1 VARKKREEEAGGQA
15 EWLATFSDLNNL
27 LLCFFV
33 MLFAMSTIDAQKL
46 EAAAQ
51 SIQSSLGIF
60 KGGETAIGEG
70 IMISNGVSQ
79 LNVLDEYMSTAGMSA
94 DGDTDPEN
102 IDNEGGS
109 AESQTEEEMQAA
121 IDASNLEENERKAEA
136 IEEIL
141 QESGMADKV
150 DLSVTSDYVK
160 MSLSGALLF
169 ESGQTD
175 IREESFAVLQ
185 KVGVIL
191 EKYADGTIDIEGHTD
206 NVPISNNRFANNDE
220 LSNARALSIFYY
232 LRDNTYLNPA
242 DIKHSGRGDY
252 VPIADNGTDAG
263 RARNRRVE
271 IKIYNDKLN

>member
-1 VARKKREEEAGGQA
+1 VARKRVEDEVKPA
-15 EWLATFSDLNNL
+15 EGWVATFSDLNNL

-33 MLFAMSTIDAQKL
+33 LLFSMSTIDAQKL

-51 SIQSSLGIF
+51 SIQTSLGIF

-79 LNVLDEYMSTAGMSA
+79 LNILDEYMTTAGMSA
-94 DGDTDPEN
+94 EGDTDPEN
-102 IDNEGGS
+102 IDNEGGP
-109 AESQTEEEMQAA
+109 AKPQTEAQMQAA
-121 IDASNLEENERKAEA
+121 IDAQNLEENERKAEA

-150 DLSVTSDYVK
+150 DLSVTADYVK

-169 ESGQTD
+169 ESGQAN
-175 IREESFAVLQ
+175 IREESVAVLQ
-185 KVGVIL
+185 KVGTIL

-242 DIKHSGRGDY
+242 DITHSGRGEY
-252 VPIADNGTDAG
+252 VPIADNATDAG

-271 IKIYNDKLN
+271 IKIYNEKI

>member
-1 VARKKREEEAGGQA
+1 VARKKVEDEVKPA
-15 EWLATFSDLNNL
+15 EGWVATFSDLNNL

-33 MLFAMSTIDAQKL
+33 LLFSMSTIDAQKL
-46 EAAAQ
+46 QAAAE

-79 LNVLDEYMSTAGMSA
+79 LNILDEYMSTAGKSA
-94 DGDTDPEN
+94 EGDTNPEN
-102 IDNEGGS
+102 IDDQGGS
-109 AESQTEEEMQAA
+109 STSQSEEEMQAA
-121 IDASNLEENERKAEA
+121 IDAQNLEENERKAEE

-150 DLSVTSDYVK
+150 ELSVTADYVK

-169 ESGQTD
+169 DSGQAS
-175 IREESFAVLQ
+175 IRDESIAVLQ
-185 KVGVIL
+185 KIGTIL
-191 EKYADGTIDIEGHTD
+191 EKYAFGTIDIEGHTD
-206 NVPISNNRFANNDE
+206 NVPIHNSRFANNDE

-232 LRDNTYLNPA
+232 LRDNTLINPA

-252 VPIADNGTDAG
+252 VPIADNATDAG

-271 IKIYNDKLN
+271 IKIYNDKLE